1 MQLQVGMVVC
11 ATAGKEKDSFYVVTQ
26 LDGNA
31 SYRNYIIDAMF
42 RLDGTALEEGGNY
55 EIL

>member
-1 MQLQVGMVVC
+1 M
-11 ATAGKEKDSFYVVTQ
+11 TA

-31 SYRNYIIDAMF
+31 VYRTYIIDAMF
-42 RLDGTALEEGGNY
+42 RLTDTALEEGANH